1 MDRLAWL
8 LIAVLSLA
16 GCDSDPAR
24 LTLAMPDTET
34 DREIASALVAL
45 FEAES
50 DVDLVISDE
59 ALSESASIDA
69 VQAGTVDLAL
79 ISNNMPYGDGVATV
93 VPFYPTVLHIGFRR
107 DREFVDIRDLLTNAR
122 VYAGGDGSASRRM
135 FERMVRRLDLPNDQF
150 TFVQPTDELPDV
162 IVVFAPISPARMA
175 EFPDYRLVGLGPV
188 HSIGQGSIVD
198 AAALTN
204 PYFKPF
210 VIPVGT
216 YGSATPEPVLTL
228 AVDKLLVARSDLDKS
243 IVYDLISELLRLRPA
258 LAAQRPGLFEQLT
271 GDFDVSRSTF
281 VLHEGSQAYLYRS
294 APSVFERYSGVAE
307 VAVTVLI
314 AMASATLA
322 AIRIFRMRRKNR
334 IDTFYAETI
343 RLRKSV
349 LQSSSEEERQSAAR
363 QIRGLQEKAFEL
375 LVDEKLAADESFRI
389 FITLSN
395 DVLADLEKQA

>member
-8 LIAVLSLA
+8 LTAVLCLV
-16 GCDSDPAR
+16 GCDSDPVR
-24 LTLAMPDTET
+24 LTLALPDAET
-34 DREIASALVAL
+34 DRDIASALVAL
-45 FEAES
+45 FAAES
-50 DVDLVISDE
+50 DVELVIGDE
-59 ALSESASIDA
+59 ALSESASMDA
-69 VQAGTVDLAL
+69 LQAGMVDLAL
-79 ISNNMPYGDGVATV
+79 ISNSMPYEDGIATI
-93 VPFYPTVLHIGFRR
+93 VPFYPTVLHIGVRK
-107 DREFVDIRDLLTNAR
+107 DREFANMRDLLTDAR
-122 VYAGGDGSASRRM
+122 VFAGGDGSASRRM
-135 FERMVRRLDLPNDQF
+135 FERMVRRLDLPTGLF
-150 TFVQPTDELPDV
+150 TFIQPTDDAPDV
-162 IVVFAPISPARMA
+162 VVVFAPISPERMA
-175 EFPDYRLVGLGPV
+175 EFPDYQLIGLAPLDR
-188 HSIGQGSIVD
+188 IGQGSIVE

-210 VIPVGT
+210 VIPLGT
-216 YGSATPEPVLTL
+216 YGNATPEPVLTL
-228 AVDKLLVARSDLDKS
+228 AVDKLLVARSELDKS
-243 IVYDLISELLRLRPA
+243 VVYDLIAELLRLRPA

-307 VAVTVLI
+307 VAVTILI
-314 AMASATLA
+314 ATASALLA

-363 QIRGLQEKAFEL
+363 QIRELQEKAFEL